1 VCAFLRR
8 IFRRIFRSAH
18 GAWLNIA
25 ALAYTLAGWALGVVL
40 LAADS
45 WYVNVAGVLLT
56 GHALVYSA
64 YFVHELAHQ
73 SVFSSAEANHRFG
86 VLMSWINGSC
96 YAPFQALR
104 RKHMRHHLERA
115 DVLTFDYK
123 KFLNTSPSW
132 VRKPVVAA
140 EWAWIPAVELIM
152 HGYVVVLPFVKPER
166 KAERPRVIAVVAIR
180 VAAFAVLGWVSLKA
194 LFLYGVAYMIML
206 HALRFADAYQHTYD
220 AFAVLEEGEVPND
233 KIRDRNYEQANTY
246 TNLVS
251 VAHPWLN
258 LLLLNFSY
266 HNAHHERPTAP
277 WHDLP
282 RLQRQLFPAGHVQI
296 IPMIEVVR
304 GYHRDRVARILS
316 DDYGEV
322 NTAAAAGKADRF
334 LGAAGVS
341 FLTAV

>member
-1 VCAFLRR
+1 VSGF
-8 IFRRIFRSAH
+8 FRRIFRNTH
-18 GAWLNIA
+18 GAWLTIA

-40 LAADS
+40 LAAAP
-45 WYVNVAGVLLT
+45 WYANTAGVLLT

-64 YFVHELAHQ
+64 YFVHEFAHQ
-73 SVFSSAEANHRFG
+73 SVFCSARTNHRFG

-104 RKHMRHHLERA
+104 LKHMRHHADRA

-123 KFLNTSPSW
+123 KFLNTSSSW
-132 VRKPVVAA
+132 VRNLVIAA

-152 HGYVVVLPFVKPER
+152 HAYVVVLPFAKPER
-166 KAERPRVIAVVAIR
+166 KAERPRVIAIVAAR
-180 VAAFAVLGWVSLKA
+180 VAAFAVLGVISPKA
-194 LFLYGVAYMIML
+194 LVLYGVAYMIML

-220 AFAVLEEGEVPND
+220 AFAVLEEGEIPKD
-233 KIRDRNYEQANTY
+233 RIRDRDYEQANTY

-251 VAHPWLN
+251 VAHPRLN

-266 HNAHHERPTAP
+266 HNAHHERPIMP

-282 RLQRQLFPAGHVQI
+282 KLHRQLFPAECVQV

-322 NTAAAAGKADRF
+322 NTAASAGKADRF

>member
-1 VCAFLRR
+1 MFLSIRR
-8 IFRRIFRSAH
+8 IFRNSH

-40 LAADS
+40 LAADP
-45 WYVNVAGVLLT
+45 WYANAAGVLLT

-73 SVFSSAEANHRFG
+73 SVFSSAAVNHRWG

-96 YAPFQALR
+96 YAPFEALR
-104 RKHMRHHLERA
+104 RKHMRHHVERA
-115 DVLTFDYK
+115 DVLTLDYK
-123 KFLNTSPSW
+123 RWLNASPAW
-132 VRKPVVAA
+132 VRKAVVAA

-152 HGYVVVLPFVKPER
+152 HAYVVVLPFAKPER
-166 KAERPRVIAVVAIR
+166 KAERPRVIAIVVAR
-180 VAAFAVLGWVSLKA
+180 LAAFAVLGWISPKA
-194 LFLYGVAYMIML
+194 LVLYWVAYMILL
-206 HALRFADAYQHTYD
+206 HTLRFADAYQHTYD
-220 AFAVLEEGEVPND
+220 AFAISEPGRLPDD
-233 KIRDRNYEQANTY
+233 KVRDRDYEQANTY

-266 HNAHHERPTAP
+266 HNAHHERPIVP

-282 RLQRQLFPAGHVQI
+282 ELHRQLFPAEHSQT
-296 IPMIEVVR
+296 IPMTELLR

-316 DDYGEV
+316 EDYGEV

-341 FLTAV
+341 FLTVV